1 MRMNAAGF
9 MLSRASAR
17 RIDVGKILDVTDAT
31 FEQEVLKSDRPV
43 LIDFWAEW
51 CAPCKALAPT
61 IKELADEYGE
71 KLRVVKIDVDANPKT
86 ASQMQVRAMP
96 TLLVVKNGA
105 VVGQLVGRQPKD
117 KLKQLIAPAL

>member
-1 MRMNAAGF
+1 
-9 MLSRASAR
+9 
-17 RIDVGKILDVTDAT
+17 VGKILDVTDAT
-31 FEQEVLKSDRPV
+31 FEKDVLKSEAPV

-51 CAPCKALAPT
+51 CAPCRQLAPT
-61 IKELADEYGE
+61 IKELAEEYGD
-71 KLRVVKIDVDANPKT
+71 KLRVVKIDVDANPRT

-117 KLKQLIAPAL
+117 KIKQLINPAL

>member
-1 MRMNAAGF
+1 M
-9 MLSRASAR
+9 
-17 RIDVGKILDVTDAT
+17 GKILDVTDAT
-31 FEQEVLKSDRPV
+31 FEKDVLKSEAPV

-51 CAPCKALAPT
+51 CAPCRQLAPT
-61 IKELADEYGE
+61 IKELAEEYGD
-71 KLRVVKIDVDANPKT
+71 KLRVVKIDVDANPRT

-117 KLKQLIAPAL
+117 KIKQLINPAL

>member
-1 MRMNAAGF
+1 VA
-9 MLSRASAR
+9 
-17 RIDVGKILDVTDAT
+17 KILDVTDAT

-51 CAPCKALAPT
+51 CAPCRQLAPT

-71 KLRVVKIDVDANPKT
+71 KVRVVKVDVDNNPRT

-117 KLKQLIAPAL
+117 KIKQLIAPAL

>member
-1 MRMNAAGF
+1 M
-9 MLSRASAR
+9 
-17 RIDVGKILDVTDAT
+17 GKILEVTDAT
-31 FEQEVLKSDRPV
+31 FEKDVLKSEAPV

-51 CAPCKALAPT
+51 CAPCRQLAPT
-61 IKELADEYGE
+61 IKELAEEYGD
-71 KLRVVKIDVDANPKT
+71 KLRVVKVDVDANPRT

-117 KLKQLIAPAL
+117 KIKQLIAPAL

>member
-1 MRMNAAGF
+1 
-9 MLSRASAR
+9 MLSRAKGR
-17 RIDVGKILDVTDAT
+17 RNDVAKILDVTDAT

-51 CAPCKALAPT
+51 CAPCRQLAPT
-61 IKELADEYGE
+61 IKELAEEYGD

-96 TLLVVKNGA
+96 TLLMVKNGA

-117 KLKQLIAPAL
+117 KLKQMIAPTL

>member
-1 MRMNAAGF
+1 M
-9 MLSRASAR
+9 
-17 RIDVGKILDVTDAT
+17 GKILEVTDAT
-31 FEQEVLKSDRPV
+31 FEQEVLKNNGPV

-61 IKELADEYGE
+61 IKELAEEYGDR
-71 KLRVVKIDVDANPKT
+71 LRVVKIDVDANPRT

-105 VVGQLVGRQPKD
+105 VVGQLVGPKTKD
-117 KLKQLIAPAL
+117 KIKQLIAPSL